1 MCTLRCLEP
10 LPLLLFLAGEMAGRK
25 NKMQPNSNG
34 IWYCSLYG
42 VREVEVSPES
52 SVRAAILFKSLMV
65 AVEPASKTNS
75 QPALPACK
83 LINMKSSL

>member
-1 MCTLRCLEP
+1 
-10 LPLLLFLAGEMAGRK
+10 MAK
-25 NKMQPNSNG
+25 KQNAAKFKWNLVLQ
-34 IWYCSLYG
+34 LVHG

-52 SVRAAILFKSLMV
+52 SVRAAILFKSLIV